1 MSPGGQPN
9 PWDPGQIGKIM
20 VYLLEIDSGL
30 LLEMFKR
37 ADRVRMHPNYKYYA
51 TVGHGTPKEF
61 GTVSERLKMFSTA
74 AVRKG
79 LSPKD
84 RFQITCILM
93 NILYIFS
100 TFSWFV
106 ASGFGLHAL
115 DLPST

>member
-1 MSPGGQPN
+1 
-9 PWDPGQIGKIM
+9 M

-51 TVGHGTPKEF
+51 TVGHGSPKEF

-93 NILYIFS
+93 NILYTGNIIFS

-115 DLPST
+115 PST